1 MAYVIS
7 SACVSCGSCADACP
21 AGAISQG
28 DSQYQID
35 AGACLD
41 CGSCGAPSCHALA
54 EDVVLGRASEEDCIF
69 KVRERMQY
77 MAGTGDADE
86 YLPAPFRKR
95 KLPQS
100 IPPKKPHT
108 EEGGTLS

>member
-35 AGACLD
+35 ASACLD
-41 CGSCGAPSCHALA
+41 CGSCGAPTCRAFA
-54 EDVVLGRASEEDCIF
+54 EDVVLGRTDINECIF
-69 KVRERMQY
+69 RMRERLKQLM
-77 MAGTGDADE
+77 
-86 YLPAPFRKR
+86 
-95 KLPQS
+95 
-100 IPPKKPHT
+100 
-108 EEGGTLS
+108 EEHSRPEEPGV

>member
-1 MAYVIS
+1 MLTSYNLKMPHAVYGGENAMDNI
-7 SACVSCGSCADACP
+7 A
-21 AGAISQG
+21 AIIKSMNAKKVAMFTDKG
-28 DSQYQID
+28 LR
-35 AGACLD
+35 GL
-41 CGSCGAPSCHALA
+41 GLFALA